1 MSKRQI
7 IIRDFL
13 FNLSMN
19 EPMNVEEDI
28 QMQES
33 LALLRML
40 VDSSA
45 DAKAGNVRDSDEIF
59 TEIRQMIA
67 EKREKS
73 A

>member
-1 MSKRQI
+1 
-7 IIRDFL
+7 
-13 FNLSMN
+13 
-19 EPMNVEEDI
+19 MNVEEDI